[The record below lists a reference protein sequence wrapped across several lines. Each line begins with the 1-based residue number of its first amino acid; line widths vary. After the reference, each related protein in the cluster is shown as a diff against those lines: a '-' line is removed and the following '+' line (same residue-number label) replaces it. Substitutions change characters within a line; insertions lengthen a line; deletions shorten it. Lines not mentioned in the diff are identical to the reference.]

1 MTGRELTTQAETQ
14 APAIRIADR
23 IAEIKTNVQMV
34 QHLMRDLM
42 KPEVHYGKIPGTD
55 KPSLF
60 QPGAELICLAFQWA
74 TRYVQ
79 EDLSYED
86 VVRYRSTCELYS
98 RATGEFIGTGQGEA
112 SSDEEKYRWRKAV
125 HKAEFDAAPE
135 DRRRVKLYKNGGQVQ
150 QVRIEPADIANTVL
164 KMANKRALI
173 AATRTASGCSDMF
186 AQDLED
192 LPDETREAVTGQESV
207 AAPEPLGA
215 KGWKTLVAQAAEFG
229 HPEANVVASAAALG
243 YEGKPADMPRDIAK
257 RLFRAMRDHPAT
269 STEPAPESAPAVS
282 DGDDSPDAPA
292 EPETADSDDGDV
304 PGHDAESYRAANA
317 EQAEGTPT
325 DQIEF

>member
-1 MTGRELTTQAETQ
+1 MTGQELTTQAGAQ
-14 APAIRIADR
+14 PPAVRIADR

-42 KPEVHYGKIPGTD
+42 KPDVHYGKIPGTD

-60 QPGAELICLAFQWA
+60 QPGAELICLTFQWA
-74 TRYVQ
+74 TRYHQ

-98 RATGEFIGTGQGEA
+98 RATGEFIGSGQGEA

-125 HKAEFDAAPE
+125 NAAEFDAAPE
-135 DRRRVKLYKNGGQVQ
+135 DRRRVKIYKSGGTVN
-150 QVRIEPADIANTVL
+150 QVRIEPPDIANTVL

-192 LPDETREAVTGQESV
+192 LSDEVREAVTGKE
-207 AAPEPLGA
+207 AAEPVELLGA
-215 KGWKTLVAQAAEFG
+215 DGWSSLIAQAEGFG
-229 HPEANVVASAAALG
+229 YPEASIVASAAALG
-243 YEGKPADMPRDIAK
+243 HEGEPEKMPRDVAK
-257 RLFRAMRDHPAT
+257 RLFRSMRDHPIK
-269 STEPAPESAPAVS
+269 
-282 DGDDSPDAPA
+282 
-292 EPETADSDDGDV
+292 PETPPPRDAEAPSGDV
-304 PGHDAESYRAANA
+304 DAANESDSA
-317 EQAEGTPT
+317 DAAF
-325 DQIEF
+325 IEETAIPFGDV